1 MIFLSVFCLAAFSCV
16 FLAVFFFSATATSFG
31 VLLPVTLLSHYLDRS
46 HQSIGGVPPIG
57 LNRALCGGCV
67 PCAYCFDDG
76 IVLGTSGWNR
86 IEQERDVHPDVT
98 FRLRFHCLMER
109 S

>member
-31 VLLPVTLLSHYLDRS
+31 VLLPVTLLSHYLDRP
-46 HQSIGGVPPIG
+46 HQSIGGVSPIG

-67 PCAYCFDDG
+67 RSTYRFDDG
-76 IVLGTSGWNR
+76 VVLSASGWNR
-86 IEQERDVHPDVT
+86 IEQKRDVHPDVA
-98 FRLRFHCLMER
+98 FRLRLHCLMER